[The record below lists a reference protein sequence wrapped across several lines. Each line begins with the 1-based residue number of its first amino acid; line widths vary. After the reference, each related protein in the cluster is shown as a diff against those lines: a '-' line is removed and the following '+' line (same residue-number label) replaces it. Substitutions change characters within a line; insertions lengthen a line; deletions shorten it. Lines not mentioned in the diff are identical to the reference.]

1 MLYKTYNTYPLLYNI
16 FFSYIIMYNPNCN
29 HSRIQVFG
37 TGLRTNHSKV
47 MYGNGIGD
55 VFSGLF
61 RGIKRVF
68 MSSGFKQGAKRL
80 AKGTADSLQKSAK
93 NYIAENKQD
102 ILNLGKKVAQS
113 GIDIA
118 TKEGAAALEDVIAGE
133 NVKSVIKKRGKAA
146 LKKSANKA
154 IEISKPELASQRRRV
169 ADLLRQERVRA
180 YQQAQQEAN
189 NVESNVALA
198 IQEEQEEIKR
208 EVSAK
213 TKNLMK
219 RLGLGET
226 TGKGLV
232 QIGLSKK
239 GKGLKQLGKGAHN
252 KKRGRPRKSKK

>member
-1 MLYKTYNTYPLLYNI
+1 
-16 FFSYIIMYNPNCN
+16 MYNPNCN

-37 TGLRTNHSKV
+37 SGLRTNHSKV
-47 MYGNGIGD
+47 MYGDGIGD
-55 VFSGLF
+55 IFEGLF

-68 MSSGFKQGAKRL
+68 QSSGFKESAKRL
-80 AKGTADSLQKSAK
+80 AKGTADSLQASAK
-93 NYIAENKQD
+93 EYIRENKQD
-102 ILNLGKKVAQS
+102 IIDLGKKVAKS

-118 TKEGAAALEDVIAGE
+118 TKEGAAALEEVIAGE
-133 NVKSVIKKRGKAA
+133 NIKSVIKKRGKAA
-146 LKKSANKA
+146 LKKSTDKA

-189 NVESNVALA
+189 NVESNVLVAVR
-198 IQEEQEEIKR
+198 EEQEEIKR

-226 TGKGLV
+226 TGEGLV
-232 QIGLSKK
+232 QLGLSKK
-239 GKGLKQLGKGAHN
+239 GKGLKQLGKGAHTKKGAP

>member
-1 MLYKTYNTYPLLYNI
+1 MLYYK
-16 FFSYIIMYNPNCN
+16 MYNPNCN

-37 TGLRTNHSKV
+37 SGLRTNHSKV
-47 MYGNGIGD
+47 MYGDGIGD
-55 VFSGLF
+55 IFSGLF

-68 MSSGFKQGAKRL
+68 QSSGFKEGAKRL
-80 AKGTADSLQKSAK
+80 ARGTADSLQKSAK
-93 NYIAENKQD
+93 EYIRENKQD

-118 TKEGAAALEDVIAGE
+118 TKEGAAALEEVIAGE
-133 NVKSVIKKRGKAA
+133 NIKSVIKKRGKAA
-146 LKKSANKA
+146 LKKSADKA

-189 NVESNVALA
+189 NVESNVLVAVR
-198 IQEEQEEIKR
+198 EEQEEIKR

-226 TGKGLV
+226 TGEGLV
-232 QIGLSKK
+232 QLGLSKK
-239 GKGLKQLGKGAHN
+239 GKGLKQLGTGAHTKKGAP

>member
-1 MLYKTYNTYPLLYNI
+1 MHT
-16 FFSYIIMYNPNCN
+16 PNCN

-37 TGLRTNHSKV
+37 SGLRTNHSKV
-47 MYGNGIGD
+47 MYGDGIGD
-55 VFSGLF
+55 IFSGLF

-68 MSSGFKQGAKRL
+68 QSSGFKEGAKRL
-80 AKGTADSLQKSAK
+80 AKGTADSLQRSAK
-93 NYIAENKQD
+93 NYIKENKQD

-118 TKEGAAALEDVIAGE
+118 TEAGAKALEDVIAGE

-213 TKNLMK
+213 TKILMR

-226 TGKGLV
+226 TGNGLV
-232 QIGLSKK
+232 QLGLSKK
-239 GKGLKQLGKGAHN
+239 GKGLRQLGKGAG

>member
-1 MLYKTYNTYPLLYNI
+1 
-16 FFSYIIMYNPNCN
+16 MYNPNCN

-37 TGLRTNHSKV
+37 SGLRTNHSKV
-47 MYGNGIGD
+47 MYGDGIGD
-55 VFSGLF
+55 IFSGLF

-68 MSSGFKQGAKRL
+68 QSSGFKEGAKRL
-80 AKGTADSLQKSAK
+80 AKGTADSLQRSAK
-93 NYIAENKQD
+93 NYIAENKDD
-102 ILNLGKKVAQS
+102 ILKLGKKVAKS

-118 TKEGAAALEDVIAGE
+118 TEAGAKALEDVIAGE

-146 LKKSANKA
+146 LKKSANTA

-180 YQQAQQEAN
+180 YQQAQQEMD
-189 NVESNVALA
+189 NVESNVLVAVR
-198 IQEEQEEIKR
+198 EEQEEIKR

-226 TGKGLV
+226 TGNGLV
-232 QIGLSKK
+232 QLGLSKK
-239 GKGLKQLGKGAHN
+239 GKGLRQLGKGAG

>member
-1 MLYKTYNTYPLLYNI
+1 
-16 FFSYIIMYNPNCN
+16 MYNPNCN

-37 TGLRTNHSKV
+37 SGLRTNHSKV
-47 MYGNGIGD
+47 MYGDGIGD
-55 VFSGLF
+55 IFSGLF

-68 MSSGFKQGAKRL
+68 QSSGFKEGAKRL
-80 AKGTADSLQKSAK
+80 AKGTATSLQKSAK
-93 NYIAENKQD
+93 NYIKENKQD

-118 TKEGAAALEDVIAGE
+118 TEAGAKALEDVIAGE

-213 TKNLMK
+213 TKILMR

-226 TGKGLV
+226 TGQGLV
-232 QIGLSKK
+232 QLGLSKK
-239 GKGLKQLGKGAHN
+239 GKGLKQLGKGAG

>member
-1 MLYKTYNTYPLLYNI
+1 MH
-16 FFSYIIMYNPNCN
+16 SPNCQY
-29 HSRIQVFG
+29 SPIKVFG
-37 TGLRTNHSKV
+37 TGLKNTHSRV
-47 MYGNGIGD
+47 MYGDGIGD
-55 VFSGLF
+55 IFSGLF

-68 MSSGFKQGAKRL
+68 QSSGFKEGAKRL
-80 AKGTADSLQKSAK
+80 AKGTADSLQASAK
-93 NYIAENKQD
+93 EYIRENKQD

-118 TKEGAAALEDVIAGE
+118 TKEGAAALEDVLAGE
-133 NVKSVIKKRGKAA
+133 NIKSVIKKRGKAT
-146 LKKSANKA
+146 LKKSADKA

-189 NVESNVALA
+189 NIESNVALA

-226 TGKGLV
+226 TTGEGLV
-232 QIGLSKK
+232 QLGLSKK
-239 GKGLKQLGKGAHN
+239 GKGLKQLGKGAHTKKGAP
-252 KKRGRPRKSKK
+252 KKRGRPSKSKK